1 MPNKLLRFSAQV
13 FNTPQLIL
21 PQDFKVI
28 TDYLHSRNNALLGDT
43 IYQGTP
49 GQGLAT
55 EELAIFNGV
64 GVLQI
69 SGPLTYKP
77 VEMMCAPE
85 ATSYL
90 DLIEDVQ
97 EMIDAGVKA
106 IIFECSSGGGQASHL
121 FSTAD
126 AIRSLLTEAGVD
138 SFSYIDEVS
147 ASACYG
153 LACIADEVII
163 HPEAQ
168 AGSIGAVIALC
179 DESKADEMA
188 GIKPVYVTSSPGKIP
203 FAADGSF
210 KESFLNKLQED
221 VTKLGDKFVAHVSK
235 YTGISTEDIKAM
247 DAQMFDAETCLSN
260 GLVNSIMTHEQFSSY
275 IAGKYN

>member
-28 TDYLHSRNNALLGDT
+28 TDYLHSRNNSLLGDT

-49 GQGLAT
+49 GPGIAT
-55 EELAIFNGV
+55 EELAIFQGV

-77 VEMMCAPE
+77 VEMLCAPE

-106 IIFECSSGGGQASHL
+106 IIFECSSGGGMASHL
-121 FSTAD
+121 FCTAET
-126 AIRSLLTEAGVD
+126 IRSLLTEAGVD
-138 SFSYIDEVS
+138 SYAYVDELS

-179 DESKADEMA
+179 DESKAEQMA

>member
-1 MPNKLLRFSAQV
+1 MAHELFRLSSQV
-13 FNTPQLIL
+13 FNTPQLVEANQLRAIAEY
-21 PQDFKVI
+21 FN
-28 TDYLHSRNNALLGDT
+28 YRNSPTYSDP
-43 IYQGTP
+43 IYQGGT
-49 GQGLAT
+49 GKGLDT
-55 EELAIFNGV
+55 EEPNIFNGV
-64 GVLQI
+64 GVIQI
-69 SGPLTYKP
+69 DGVITYKE
-77 VEMMCAPE
+77 VDAMCAPE
-85 ATSYL
+85 GTSYL
-90 DLIEDVQ
+90 SLIEEVDG
-97 EMIDAGVKA
+97 MIKAGVKA
-106 IIFECSSGGGQASHL
+106 IVFECSSGGGEARGL
-121 FSTAD
+121 FSTATV
-126 AIRSLLTEAGVD
+126 IREKLSAAGVY
-138 SFSYIDEVS
+138 SLGYIDTIA

-153 LACIADEVII
+153 LVCICDEVII

-168 AGSIGAVIALC
+168 AGSIGAMIALQ
-179 DESKADEMA
+179 DGSKAMEMN
-188 GIKPVYVTSSPGKIP
+188 GYKEIYVVSTPGKIP

>member
-49 GQGLAT
+49 GQGLST

-64 GVLQI
+64 GVIQI

-90 DLIEDVQ
+90 ELIEDVQ
-97 EMIDAGVKA
+97 EMIDAG
-106 IIFECSSGGGQASHL
+106 IP
-121 FSTAD
+121 
-126 AIRSLLTEAGVD
+126 VD
-138 SFSYIDEVS
+138 DYRMTQRT
-147 ASACYG
+147 
-153 LACIADEVII
+153 
-163 HPEAQ
+163 P
-168 AGSIGAVIALC
+168 
-179 DESKADEMA
+179 
-188 GIKPVYVTSSPGKIP
+188 
-203 FAADGSF
+203 
-210 KESFLNKLQED
+210 
-221 VTKLGDKFVAHVSK
+221 
-235 YTGISTEDIKAM
+235 
-247 DAQMFDAETCLSN
+247 CLDY
-260 GLVNSIMTHEQFSSY
+260 LPQL
-275 IAGKYN
+275 

>member
-1 MPNKLLRFSAQV
+1 MPNKLLRFSTQV

-28 TDYLHSRNNALLGDT
+28 TDYLHARNNSLLGDT

-49 GQGLAT
+49 GPGLVS
-55 EELAIFNGV
+55 EELDIFNGV
-64 GVLQI
+64 GVIQI
-69 SGPLTYKP
+69 NGPLTYKP
-77 VEMMCAPE
+77 IEMMCAPE

-90 DLIEDVQ
+90 ELIEDVQ

-121 FSTAD
+121 FSTAET
-126 AIRSLLTEAGVD
+126 IRTLLTDASVD
-138 SFSYIDEVS
+138 SYAYVDEIS

-179 DESKADEMA
+179 DTSKAEEMA
-188 GIKPVYVTSSPGKIP
+188 GVKEVYITSTPGKVP
-203 FAADGSF
+203 FAEDGSF

-221 VTKLGDKFVAHVSK
+221 VNKLGNKFVAHVSK
-235 YTGISTEDIKAM
+235 YTGISAEEIKVM

-260 GLVNSIMTHEQFSSY
+260 GLVNSIMTHEQFSEY
-275 IAGKYN
+275 ISNKYN

>member
-43 IYQGTP
+43 IYQESP
-49 GQGLAT
+49 GPGIAT

-90 DLIEDVQ
+90 ELIEDVQ

-106 IIFECSSGGGQASHL
+106 IIFECSSGGGMASHL
-121 FSTAD
+121 FSTAET
-126 AIRSLLTEAGVD
+126 IRSLLTEAGVD
-138 SFSYIDEVS
+138 SYAYVDELS

-179 DESKADEMA
+179 DESKAEQMA
-188 GIKPVYVTSSPGKIP
+188 GIKPVYITSTPGKIP

>member
-1 MPNKLLRFSAQV
+1 MPNKLLRFSSQV

-49 GQGLAT
+49 GQGVAT
-55 EELAIFNGV
+55 EEIAIFNGV

-77 VEMMCAPE
+77 VEMLCAPE

-106 IIFECSSGGGQASHL
+106 IIFECSSGGGMASHL
-121 FSTAD
+121 FSTAET
-126 AIRSLLTEAGVD
+126 IRSLLTEAGVD
-138 SFSYIDEVS
+138 SYAYVDELS

-179 DESKADEMA
+179 DESKAEQMA

>member
-43 IYQGTP
+43 IYQGIP

-90 DLIEDVQ
+90 ELIEDVQ

-106 IIFECSSGGGQASHL
+106 IIFECSSGGGMAAHL
-121 FSTAD
+121 FSTAET
-126 AIRSLLTEAGVD
+126 IRSLLTEAGVD
-138 SFSYIDEVS
+138 SYAYVDELS

-179 DESKADEMA
+179 DDSKAEQMA
-188 GIKPVYVTSSPGKIP
+188 GIKPVYITSTPGKVP

>member
-49 GQGLAT
+49 GQGVAT
-55 EELAIFNGV
+55 EEIAIFNGV

-90 DLIEDVQ
+90 ELIEDVQ

-106 IIFECSSGGGQASHL
+106 IIFECSSGGGMAAHL
-121 FSTAD
+121 FSTAET
-126 AIRSLLTEAGVD
+126 IRSLLTEAGVD
-138 SFSYIDEVS
+138 SYAYVDELS

-179 DESKADEMA
+179 DESKAEQMS
-188 GIKPVYVTSSPGKIP
+188 GIKPVYITSTPGKIP

-247 DAQMFDAETCLSN
+247 DAQMFDAEACLSN

>member
-43 IYQGTP
+43 TYQGTP
-49 GQGLAT
+49 GPGLVS
-55 EELAIFNGV
+55 EELDIFNGV
-64 GVLQI
+64 GVIQI
-69 SGPLTYKP
+69 NGPLTYKP
-77 VEMMCAPE
+77 IEMMCAPE
-85 ATSYL
+85 STSYL

-106 IIFECSSGGGQASHL
+106 IILECSSGGGQASHL
-121 FSTAD
+121 FSTAET
-126 AIRSLLTEAGVD
+126 IRSLLTEGGVD
-138 SFSYIDEVS
+138 SYAYVDEVS

-179 DESKADEMA
+179 DTSKAEEMT
-188 GIKPVYVTSSPGKIP
+188 GVKEVYITSTPGKVP
-203 FAADGSF
+203 FSADGSF

-221 VTKLGDKFVAHVSK
+221 VNKLGDKFVAHVSK
-235 YTGISTEDIKAM
+235 YTGISTDEIKAM

-260 GLVNSIMTHEQFSSY
+260 GLANSIMTHEQFSEY
-275 IAGKYN
+275 ISNKYN